1 MFATQHPSYLS
12 LSALYLYQTLPL
24 SLRLFLSLDLSLL
37 RLFHAV
43 SLLLLAIGPAC
54 TWEVR
59 ATGCRL
65 SALSRVSNR
74 WAVKDKS
81 FLISLGDDTYIL
93 GSEEVSMVGIGDV
106 TKSCHIKF

>member
-24 SLRLFLSLDLSLL
+24 SLALSLL

-106 TKSCHIKF
+106 TKSCHVKF